1 MTAARISAAIKSP
14 TRNLPDSVSWTLAA
28 HPVELRE
35 RELIE
40 YLAPIEV
47 DGKRAWITV
56 SYVQSR
62 AA

>member
-1 MTAARISAAIKSP
+1 MATP
-14 TRNLPDSVSWTLAA
+14 LPDSVSYTLAA

-40 YLAPIEV
+40 YEYRELV
-47 DGKRAWITV
+47 DDKPQWRTA